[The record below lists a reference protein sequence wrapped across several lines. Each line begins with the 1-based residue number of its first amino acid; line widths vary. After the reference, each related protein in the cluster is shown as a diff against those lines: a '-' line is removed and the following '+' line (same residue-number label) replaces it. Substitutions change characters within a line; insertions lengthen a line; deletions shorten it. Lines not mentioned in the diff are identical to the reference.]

1 MASKYGRNKDDAM
14 KKFLLPLVLLLGLLI
29 FFTTDLKNILSFSGL
44 AENYGLIAA
53 FIADNRLISWFG
65 FMTLYAAVV
74 ALSLPA
80 ASLLTLA
87 GGAILGWIAIPLII
101 LGASAGACIVFIA
114 ARSVFAGMLAK
125 RAAGFISRLEAGFKK
140 DAFSYLLALRLI
152 PAAPFWVVNIVPA
165 LLGMRLTPFFIAT
178 FIGIAPGTS
187 VYVAVGCGFD
197 KVLARGEV
205 PDLSTLQ
212 DPYIIAPLV
221 ALGLL
226 SLMPVVVKRLK
237 ESRKNG

>member
-1 MASKYGRNKDDAM
+1 M
-14 KKFLLPLVLLLGLLI
+14 KKFLLPMVLIAGLII
-29 FFTTDLKNILSFSGL
+29 FFTTDLKNTFSFAGL
-44 AENYGLIAA
+44 ATNYSVITA
-53 FIADNRLISWFG
+53 FVASNQLASWLG
-65 FMTLYAAVV
+65 FMLLYAVVV

-87 GGAILGWIAIPLII
+87 GGAVLGWIAIPLII
-101 LGASAGACIVFIA
+101 IGASAGACVVFIA
-114 ARSVFAGMLAK
+114 AKTVFASLFAE

-165 LLGMRLTPFFIAT
+165 LLGMRLLPFFIAT

-187 VYVAVGCGFD
+187 VYVAVGHGFD

-237 ESRKNG
+237 RAQKNG

>member
-1 MASKYGRNKDDAM
+1 M
-14 KKFLLPLVLLLGLLI
+14 KKFLLPMVLIAGLII
-29 FFTTDLKNILSFSGL
+29 FFTTDLKNTFSIAGL
-44 AENYGLIAA
+44 ATNYSVITA
-53 FIADNRLISWFG
+53 FVASNQQATWLG
-65 FMTLYAAVV
+65 FMLLYAVVV

-87 GGAILGWIAIPLII
+87 GGAVLGWIAIPLII
-101 LGASAGACIVFIA
+101 IGASAGACVVFIA
-114 ARSVFAGMLAK
+114 AKTVFASLFSE

-165 LLGMRLTPFFIAT
+165 LLGMRLLPFFIAT

-187 VYVAVGCGFD
+187 VYVAVGRGFD

-205 PDLSTLQ
+205 PDLFTLQ

-237 ESRKNG
+237 RAQKMAKHK

>member
-1 MASKYGRNKDDAM
+1 M
-14 KKFLLPLVLLLGLLI
+14 KKFLLLMVLIAGLII
-29 FFTTDLKNILSFSGL
+29 FFTTDLKNTFSFVGL
-44 AENYGLIAA
+44 ATNYSLITA
-53 FIADNRLISWFG
+53 FVASNQLASWLG
-65 FMTLYAAVV
+65 FMLLYAVVV

-87 GGAILGWIAIPLII
+87 GGAVLGWIAIPLII
-101 LGASAGACIVFIA
+101 VGASAGACVVFIA
-114 ARSVFAGMLAK
+114 AKTVFASLFAE

-165 LLGMRLTPFFIAT
+165 LLGMRLLPFFIAT

-187 VYVAVGCGFD
+187 VYVAVGRGFD

-226 SLMPVVVKRLK
+226 SLMPVMVKRLK
-237 ESRKNG
+237 ERNKMAKQNDR

>member
-1 MASKYGRNKDDAM
+1 M
-14 KKFLLPLVLLLGLLI
+14 KKFLLPMVLIAGLII
-29 FFTTDLKNILSFSGL
+29 FFTNDLKNIFSFAGL
-44 AENYGLIAA
+44 ATNYNFINA
-53 FIADNRLISWFG
+53 FVANNQLASWLG
-65 FMTLYAAVV
+65 FMLLYAVV
-74 ALSLPA
+74 VTLSLPV

-87 GGAILGWIAIPLII
+87 GGAVLGWIAIPLII
-101 LGASAGACIVFIA
+101 IGASAGACMVFIA
-114 ARSVFAGMLAK
+114 AKTVFTSLFAE
-125 RAAGFISRLEAGFKK
+125 RASQFISRLEAGFKK

-165 LLGMRLTPFFIAT
+165 LLGMRLLPFLIAT

-187 VYVAVGCGFD
+187 VYVAVGRGFD

-226 SLMPVVVKRLK
+226 SLMPIVLKRLK
-237 ESRKNG
+237 RAQKMAKHK

>member
-1 MASKYGRNKDDAM
+1 M
-14 KKFLLPLVLLLGLLI
+14 KKFLLPVVLLHGLLI
-29 FFTTDLKNILSFSGL
+29 FLTTDLKNTLSFSGL
-44 AENYGLIAA
+44 AENYNLITAFAA
-53 FIADNRLISWFG
+53 NNQLSSWFG
-65 FMTLYAAVV
+65 FMILYACIV

-101 LGASAGACIVFIA
+101 MGASAGACIVFVA
-114 ARSVFAGMLAK
+114 AKSVFASMLAE
-125 RAAGFISRLEAGFKK
+125 RTAGFISRLEAGFKK

-152 PAAPFWVVNIVPA
+152 PAVPFWVVNIVPA
-165 LLGMRLTPFFIAT
+165 LLGMRFTPFIVAT

-187 VYVAVGCGFD
+187 VYVAVGRGFD
-197 KVLARGEV
+197 KVLAKGEV

-226 SLMPVVVKRLK
+226 SLMPAVVKRLK
-237 ESRKNG
+237 EPRIKG

>member
-1 MASKYGRNKDDAM
+1 M
-14 KKFLLPLVLLLGLLI
+14 VLIAGLII
-29 FFTTDLKNILSFSGL
+29 FFTTDLKNIFSFAGL
-44 AENYGLIAA
+44 ATNYSVITA
-53 FIADNRLISWFG
+53 FVASNQLASWLG
-65 FMTLYAAVV
+65 FMLLYAVVV

-87 GGAILGWIAIPLII
+87 GGAVLGWIAIPLII
-101 LGASAGACIVFIA
+101 IGASAGACVVFIA
-114 ARSVFAGMLAK
+114 AKTVFASLFAE
-125 RAAGFISRLEAGFKK
+125 RAVGFISRLEAGFKK

-165 LLGMRLTPFFIAT
+165 LLGMRLLPFFIAT

-187 VYVAVGCGFD
+187 VYVAVGRSFD

-226 SLMPVVVKRLK
+226 SLMPVIVKRLK
-237 ESRKNG
+237 ERNKMAKQNDR

>member
-1 MASKYGRNKDDAM
+1 M
-14 KKFLLPLVLLLGLLI
+14 KKFLLPMVLIAGLII
-29 FFTTDLKNILSFSGL
+29 FFTTDLKNTFSFAGFATNYSVITAFVASNQL
-44 AENYGLIAA
+44 A
-53 FIADNRLISWFG
+53 SWLG
-65 FMTLYAAVV
+65 FMLLYAVVV

-87 GGAILGWIAIPLII
+87 GGAVLGWIAIPLII
-101 LGASAGACIVFIA
+101 VGASAGACVVFIA
-114 ARSVFAGMLAK
+114 AKTVFASLFAE
-125 RAAGFISRLEAGFKK
+125 RAASFISRLEAGFKK

-165 LLGMRLTPFFIAT
+165 LLGMRLLPFFIAT

-187 VYVAVGCGFD
+187 VYVAVGRGFD

-226 SLMPVVVKRLK
+226 SLMPVMVKRLK
-237 ESRKNG
+237 ERNKMAKQNDR

>member
-1 MASKYGRNKDDAM
+1 M
-14 KKFLLPLVLLLGLLI
+14 KKFLLPMVLIAGLII
-29 FFTTDLKNILSFSGL
+29 FFTNDLKNTFSFAGL
-44 AENYGLIAA
+44 ATNYSVITDFVASNQLA
-53 FIADNRLISWFG
+53 SWLG
-65 FMTLYAAVV
+65 FMLLYAVVV

-80 ASLLTLA
+80 ALLLTLA
-87 GGAILGWIAIPLII
+87 GGAVLGWIAIPLII
-101 LGASAGACIVFIA
+101 IGASAGACVVFIA
-114 ARSVFAGMLAK
+114 AKTVFTSLFSE
-125 RAAGFISRLEAGFKK
+125 RAAGFISLLEAGFKK

-165 LLGMRLTPFFIAT
+165 LLGMRLLPFFIAT

-187 VYVAVGCGFD
+187 VYVAVGRGFD

-212 DPYIIAPLV
+212 DPYIITPLV

-226 SLMPVVVKRLK
+226 SLMPVLVKRLK
-237 ESRKNG
+237 RAQKNG

>member
-1 MASKYGRNKDDAM
+1 MATKYGRNKDDAM

-29 FFTTDLKNILSFSGL
+29 FFTTDLRNTLSFSGL
-44 AENYGLIAA
+44 AENYFLITT
-53 FIADNRLISWFG
+53 FVADNRLISWFG
-65 FMTLYAAVV
+65 FMILYAAVV
-74 ALSLPA
+74 ALSLPV

-87 GGAILGWIAIPLII
+87 GGAILGWIAIPIII
-101 LGASAGACIVFIA
+101 LSASAGACIVFIA

-125 RAAGFISRLEAGFKK
+125 RAAGFISHLEAGFKK

-152 PAAPFWVVNIVPA
+152 PAAPFWVVNIVPT
-165 LLGMRLTPFFIAT
+165 LLGMRLRPFFIAT
-178 FIGIAPGTS
+178 FIGITPGTS
-187 VYVAVGCGFD
+187 AYVAVGRGFD

-212 DPYIIAPLV
+212 DAYIIAPLV

-226 SLMPVVVKRLK
+226 FLMPVVVKRLK
-237 ESRKNG
+237 ERRKNG

>member
-1 MASKYGRNKDDAM
+1 M
-14 KKFLLPLVLLLGLLI
+14 KKFLLPMVLIAGLII
-29 FFTTDLKNILSFSGL
+29 FFTADLKNIFSFAGL
-44 AENYGLIAA
+44 ATNYSVITA
-53 FIADNRLISWFG
+53 FVANNQLASWLG
-65 FMTLYAAVV
+65 FMLLYAVV
-74 ALSLPA
+74 VTLSLPV

-87 GGAILGWIAIPLII
+87 GGAVLGWIAIPLII
-101 LGASAGACIVFIA
+101 IGASAGACMVFIA
-114 ARSVFAGMLAK
+114 AKTVFTSLFAE
-125 RAAGFISRLEAGFKK
+125 RASRFISRLEAGFKK

-165 LLGMRLTPFFIAT
+165 LLGMRLLPFFIAT

-187 VYVAVGCGFD
+187 VYVAVGRGFD

-226 SLMPVVVKRLK
+226 SLMPIVLKRLK
-237 ESRKNG
+237 RAQKNG

>member
-1 MASKYGRNKDDAM
+1 MAAKYGRNKDDAM

-29 FFTTDLKNILSFSGL
+29 FFTTDLKNTLSFSGL

-101 LGASAGACIVFIA
+101 LGASAGACIVFFA
-114 ARSVFAGMLAK
+114 ARSIFAGMLSK

-187 VYVAVGCGFD
+187 VYVAVGRGFD

-237 ESRKNG
+237 ERRKNG

>member
-1 MASKYGRNKDDAM
+1 M
-14 KKFLLPLVLLLGLLI
+14 KKFLLPVVLLIGLTV
-29 FFTTDLKNILSFSGL
+29 FFTTGLKNTLSFYGL
-44 AENYGLIAA
+44 AENYSLITD
-53 FIADNRLISWFG
+53 FVMRNQLVSWMG
-65 FMTLYAAVV
+65 FLLLYSIIV

-87 GGAILGWIAIPLII
+87 GGAVLGWIAIPLII
-101 LGASAGACIVFIA
+101 VGASIGACVVFIA
-114 ARSVFAGMLAK
+114 AKTVFSSLFTE
-125 RAAGFISRLEAGFKK
+125 RAAGFITQLEDGFKK

-178 FIGIAPGTS
+178 FIGIAPGTT
-187 VYVAVGCGFD
+187 VYVAVGRGFD
-197 KVLARGEV
+197 KVLAQGQV

-237 ESRKNG
+237 ERRQNG

>member
-1 MASKYGRNKDDAM
+1 M
-14 KKFLLPLVLLLGLLI
+14 KKFLLPMVLIAGLII
-29 FFTTDLKNILSFSGL
+29 FFTTDLKNTFSFARL
-44 AENYGLIAA
+44 ATNYSVITA
-53 FIADNRLISWFG
+53 FVASNQLASWLG
-65 FMTLYAAVV
+65 FLLLYAVVV

-87 GGAILGWIAIPLII
+87 GGAVLGWIAIPLII
-101 LGASAGACIVFIA
+101 IGASAGACVVFIA
-114 ARSVFAGMLAK
+114 AKTVFASLFAE

-165 LLGMRLTPFFIAT
+165 LLGMRLLPFFIAT

-187 VYVAVGCGFD
+187 VYVAVGRGFD

-237 ESRKNG
+237 RAQKNG

>member
-1 MASKYGRNKDDAM
+1 M
-14 KKFLLPLVLLLGLLI
+14 KKFLLPMVLLIGLTI
-29 FFTTDLKNILSFSGL
+29 FFTTDLKNTLSFAGL
-44 AENYGLIAA
+44 AENYSLITDFVMRHQLA
-53 FIADNRLISWFG
+53 SWLG
-65 FMTLYAAVV
+65 FLLLYAIVV
-74 ALSLPA
+74 SLSLPA

-87 GGAILGWIAIPLII
+87 GGAVLGWVAIPLII
-101 LGASAGACIVFIA
+101 VGASIGACVVFVA
-114 ARSVFAGMLAK
+114 AKTVFSSLFTQ
-125 RAAGFISRLEAGFKK
+125 RTAGFISLLEAGFKK

-178 FIGIAPGTS
+178 FIGITPGTT
-187 VYVAVGCGFD
+187 VYVAVGRGFH
-197 KVLARGEV
+197 KVLAQGQV

-226 SLMPVVVKRLK
+226 SLTPVVVKLLK
-237 ESRKNG
+237 ECRQNG

>member
-1 MASKYGRNKDDAM
+1 M
-14 KKFLLPLVLLLGLLI
+14 KKFLLPMVLIAGLII
-29 FFTTDLKNILSFSGL
+29 FFTTDLKNIFSFAGL
-44 AENYGLIAA
+44 ATNYSVITA
-53 FIADNRLISWFG
+53 FVASNQLASWLG
-65 FMTLYAAVV
+65 FMLLYAVVV

-87 GGAILGWIAIPLII
+87 GGAVLGWIAIPLII
-101 LGASAGACIVFIA
+101 VGASAGACVVFIA
-114 ARSVFAGMLAK
+114 AKTVFASLFAE
-125 RAAGFISRLEAGFKK
+125 RAASFISRLEAGFKK

-165 LLGMRLTPFFIAT
+165 LLGMRLLPFFIAT

-187 VYVAVGCGFD
+187 VYVAVGRGFD

-226 SLMPVVVKRLK
+226 SLMPVMVKRLK
-237 ESRKNG
+237 ERNKMAKQNDR

>member
-1 MASKYGRNKDDAM
+1 M
-14 KKFLLPLVLLLGLLI
+14 VLIAGLII
-29 FFTTDLKNILSFSGL
+29 FFTTDLKNIFSFAGL
-44 AENYGLIAA
+44 ATNYSVITA
-53 FIADNRLISWFG
+53 FVASNQLASWLG
-65 FMTLYAAVV
+65 FMLLYAVVV

-87 GGAILGWIAIPLII
+87 GGAVLGWIAIPLII
-101 LGASAGACIVFIA
+101 VGASAGACVVFIA
-114 ARSVFAGMLAK
+114 AKTVFASLFAE
-125 RAAGFISRLEAGFKK
+125 RAASFISRLEAGFKK

-165 LLGMRLTPFFIAT
+165 LLGMRLLPFFIAT

-187 VYVAVGCGFD
+187 VYVAVGRGFD

-226 SLMPVVVKRLK
+226 SLMPVMVKRLK
-237 ESRKNG
+237 ERNKMAKQNDR

>member
-1 MASKYGRNKDDAM
+1 M
-14 KKFLLPLVLLLGLLI
+14 KKFLLPMVLIAGLII
-29 FFTTDLKNILSFSGL
+29 FFTTDLKNTFSFAGL
-44 AENYGLIAA
+44 ATNYSVITEFVSSNQLA
-53 FIADNRLISWFG
+53 SWLG
-65 FMTLYAAVV
+65 FMLLYAAVV

-87 GGAILGWIAIPLII
+87 GGAVLGWIAIPLII
-101 LGASAGACIVFIA
+101 IGASAGACVVFIA
-114 ARSVFAGMLAK
+114 AKTVFASLFAE
-125 RAAGFISRLEAGFKK
+125 RAAGFIARLEAGFKK

-165 LLGMRLTPFFIAT
+165 LLGMRLLPFFIAT

-187 VYVAVGCGFD
+187 VYVAVGRGFD

-237 ESRKNG
+237 ERKKMAEHK

>member
-1 MASKYGRNKDDAM
+1 M
-14 KKFLLPLVLLLGLLI
+14 VLIAGLII
-29 FFTTDLKNILSFSGL
+29 FFTADLKNTFSFAGLSTNYSLITAFVASNQL
-44 AENYGLIAA
+44 A
-53 FIADNRLISWFG
+53 SWLG
-65 FMTLYAAVV
+65 FMLLYAAVV

-87 GGAILGWIAIPLII
+87 GGAVLGWIAIPMII
-101 LGASAGACIVFIA
+101 IGASAGACVVFTA
-114 ARSVFAGMLAK
+114 AKTVFASLFAE
-125 RAAGFISRLEAGFKK
+125 RATGFISRLEAGFKK

-165 LLGMRLTPFFIAT
+165 LLGMRLLPFLIAT

-187 VYVAVGCGFD
+187 VYVAVGRGFD
-197 KVLARGEV
+197 KVLTRGEV

-221 ALGLL
+221 ALGIL
-226 SLMPVVVKRLK
+226 SLMPVVLKRLK
-237 ESRKNG
+237 RAQKNG

>member
-1 MASKYGRNKDDAM
+1 M
-14 KKFLLPLVLLLGLLI
+14 K
-29 FFTTDLKNILSFSGL
+29 TTFSFAGL
-44 AENYGLIAA
+44 ATNYSVITA
-53 FIADNRLISWFG
+53 FVANNQLASWLV
-65 FMTLYAAVV
+65 FMLLYAVVV

-87 GGAILGWIAIPLII
+87 GGAVLGWIAIPLII
-101 LGASAGACIVFIA
+101 IGASAGACAVFIA
-114 ARSVFAGMLAK
+114 AKTIFASLFAK
-125 RAAGFISRLEAGFKK
+125 RSAGFISRLEAGFKK

-165 LLGMRLTPFFIAT
+165 LLGMRLLPFFIAT

-187 VYVAVGCGFD
+187 VYVAVGRGFD
-197 KVLARGEV
+197 KALAHGEV

-237 ESRKNG
+237 RAQKNG